1 MLSNLLISII
11 DNCPL
16 FEQNCLLC
24 GQRPVH
30 DGLCHAC
37 RTALPWR
44 AGHRCPCCHCPAPS
58 PQAPCMD
65 CRKLRPAF
73 RHIYNAFDYGY
84 PLDALI
90 SRCKYG
96 PDASLQ
102 GTLAALMNEALQR
115 APQACLPDLV
125 VPVPLAS
132 ERLHERGFNLPDAL
146 ARSLAATM
154 RVRFDDTLCWR
165 KRNTARQA
173 KLSRRERLR
182 NVRDAFGVK
191 HRCNGLHIAIVD
203 DVASTGATLHAM
215 AKTLLQAGARQV
227 DAWVLAR
234 APFRRT

>member
-1 MLSNLLISII
+1 MLSNLLHAKLDS
-11 DNCPL
+11 CPL
-16 FEQNCLLC
+16 FEQHCLLC

-44 AGHRCPCCHCPAPS
+44 TGHRCPCCNRPAANA
-58 PQAPCMD
+58 QASCTD

-73 RHIYNAFDYGY
+73 RHTYSAYDYSY

-90 SRCKYG
+90 TRCKYA
-96 PDASLQ
+96 PDATLQ
-102 GTLAALMNEALQR
+102 GALAALMPEALQR
-115 APQACLPDLV
+115 APQASPPDLIL
-125 VPVPLAS
+125 PVPLAS
-132 ERLHERGFNLPDAL
+132 ERLRERGFNLPDVL

-165 KRNTARQA
+165 KRNTAHQTD
-173 KLSRRERLR
+173 LSRRERLR

-191 HRCNGLHIAIVD
+191 HCCNGLHIAIVD

-234 APFRRT
+234 AVFRRT